1 MSRRVVVGVLAA
13 ILAAVVGLVAFAS
26 LRTHEPPEA
35 RLAREALAA
44 GRLDEARGLIERW
57 AAAEPGGGEADYER
71 AILEVRADRPVEAL
85 DAMRRSIARG
95 HAEGPL
101 QVLRAVLLARAGKL
115 AEAEPVLTE
124 AFQRGDEPRAEVAEG
139 LARIY
144 LRSFRLSEAL
154 QVLDAWARLAPDDP
168 RPYLLRNEVD
178 ERTDAE
184 PAARV
189 RNYREA
195 LRRDPNRL
203 DTRLGLAET
212 LREGS
217 LLDEA
222 EVEYDALLAR
232 DPKNVR
238 GLAGAGRVALLK
250 GDLTAATRL
259 FEAVL
264 AVAPDDKAALR
275 ELGLIDMNL
284 GRVASA
290 KARLKRAVEVDPHDA
305 EARYSYSRAL
315 KLAGDDTGAA
325 EQAAATDRLKDEQK
339 QLLDLRKALVQHPDD
354 IDRRAQ
360 AARWLIEHGHE
371 KEGLEW
377 TALVLRQ
384 RPGHP
389 ATCQLLAEYHARN
402 GEPGLANFYRMNSSE
417 AKAP

>member
-1 MSRRVVVGVLAA
+1 MSRRIAALGAAAVLAA
-13 ILAAVVGLVAFAS
+13 ATLAGLLL
-26 LRTHEPPEA
+26 LRRPEPPEA

-44 GRLDEARGLIERW
+44 GRLDEARDLIERW
-57 AAAEPGGGEADYER
+57 AAADPGGGEADYQR
-71 AILEVRADRPVEAL
+71 AILEVRADRPAEAL

-101 QVLRAVLLARAGKL
+101 QVLRAVVLARAGKL
-115 AEAEPVLTE
+115 GEAEPALAE
-124 AFQRGDEPRAEVAEG
+124 AFRRGDEPRAEVAEG
-139 LARIY
+139 LARVY

-203 DTRLGLAET
+203 DARLGLAET

-217 LLDEA
+217 LVDEA

-250 GDLTAATRL
+250 GDLIAATRL

-284 GRVASA
+284 GRIASA
-290 KARLKRAVEVDPHDA
+290 RARLKRAVEVDPHDA

-315 KLAGDDTGAA
+315 KLAGDDAGAA

-339 QLLDLRKALVQHPDD
+339 QLLDLRQALVQYPDD
-354 IDRRAQ
+354 VDRRAQ

-389 ATCQLLAEYHARN
+389 ATCQLLAEHYARK
-402 GEPGLANFYRMNSSE
+402 GEPGLANFYRMNASE
-417 AKAP
+417 SKAP